1 MALNNRTFFA
11 TQALMLKPQKVD
23 NAGTTT
29 VSPDASTWLSPKG
42 IQSVGITTNFNL
54 TQVFQL
60 GQLELYDRPEEIPEV
75 QVTINK
81 IIDGTC
87 PLYLLCMGGENTV
100 LTNSGKQLVELA
112 NNRVNVRMGIFS
124 DLNSA
129 ATGAPRVHVD
139 MSGMYLSSF
148 TYTFPL
154 EGQLTEE
161 VTLVGNKKT
170 WGSGLYGGPGGGT
183 SDFGHTGSGI
193 SPNTMMRANV
203 MITGN
208 NVVWPT
214 GAGGIALPS
223 GGSGSPQQLPHFQ
236 SVTISSNLGR
246 EVINEL
252 GRFVPYYRYVTFPL
266 EITSEFTI
274 IGTDGDNIAAE
285 DFSDGLAC
293 GAQTHNV
300 PNSIGGVV
308 AVTGYRNLVD
318 KEIKVAIQGKG
329 CNDLLVIDLGKKN
342 KLSSVNYSGGDT
354 GGGNATVAY
363 SFSTY
368 NTFILTASGT
378 FVEQKWIDQSDD
390 AGFDD

>member
-1 MALNNRTFFA
+1 MVANNRTFYA
-11 TQALMLKPQKVD
+11 TQALLLKPQTGDGAGVD
-23 NAGTTT
+23 TTAAG
-29 VSPDASTWLSPKG
+29 WLSPKG

-54 TQVFQL
+54 TQVFQM

-81 IIDGTC
+81 IIDGTA
-87 PLYLLCMGGENTV
+87 PLYLMCMGGTTTV
-100 LTNSGKQLVELA
+100 ATNNGKTLVELA
-112 NNRVNVRMGIFS
+112 NNRVNVRLGIFG
-124 DLNSA
+124 DTNSA
-129 ATGAPRVHVD
+129 ATGASRAHVD

-170 WGSGLYGGPGGGT
+170 WGSGLFGT
-183 SDFGHTGSGI
+183 PASTSIGFGHTGSGT

-203 MITGN
+203 MITGT

-223 GGSGSPQQLPHFQ
+223 GGSGTQQLPHFQ

-285 DFSDGLAC
+285 DFTAGLAC

-300 PNSIGGVV
+300 PDSIGGVV

-329 CNDLLVIDLGKKN
+329 CDDILKIDLGKKN
-342 KLSSVNYSGGDT
+342 KLTSVNYSGGDT

-368 NTFILTASGT
+368 NTFILSASGT
-378 FVEQKWIDQSDD
+378 FIEQQWIDQTDD
-390 AGFDD
+390 AVSD